1 MIKMKRIPVSF
12 LLAVFF
18 FTGWSCSNRTMTVN
32 NGSTATDVASTE
44 RVAEPNDPVSADV
57 VEMGTQ
63 REIFLDYHLIDR
75 FNGVQ
80 LLMHTPYDEGSVM
93 KFDKPW
99 EGKSCTY
106 ITIIKDGDLYRAY
119 YRGRKDETVSQVTCY
134 AESKDGKT
142 WVKPEL
148 GLFAFEGS
156 KANNIIL
163 ATEPETHNLSPFLD
177 GNPNSDPAHR
187 FKALGGSGKT
197 GLIPYVSADGVNWK
211 RLKEEGVITKG
222 AFDSQNVSFWS
233 ESEGLYVCYFRIFTK
248 ERFRSVSRSTSKD
261 FINWS
266 EPVPMSYGDTPPE
279 QLYTQQTSP
288 YFRAPQIYV
297 AIGARFMPNRQILTE
312 SQLVS
317 LQVDPSQYKGM
328 SEPYIMTT
336 RGGNVYDRTFMEA
349 FIRPGTA
356 QSNWSGRTNYPA
368 LNVVQ
373 TGPAEMSLYVNQDY
387 TQPTAHMRRY
397 SMRLDG
403 FSSLNAPYE
412 GGTVTTRPFT
422 FTGKQLEINYA
433 TAAAGEIVIEVQDEN
448 GIPVPGFTMQQADRL
463 IGNEIARTVS
473 WEGNPGLEKLA
484 SKPVRLHVYMKD
496 ADLYSIRFK

>member
-1 MIKMKRIPVSF
+1 MKPIHISCLTIV
-12 LLAVFF
+12 LLFAFS
-18 FTGWSCSNRTMTVN
+18 SCSNRTTTASNTVGN
-32 NGSTATDVASTE
+32 ETQVTSKDTTVAISGQNT
-44 RVAEPNDPVSADV
+44 SDV
-57 VEMGTQ
+57 VDLGNR
-63 REIFLDYHLIDR
+63 REIFVDYHLIDK
-75 FNGVQ
+75 FNGAQ
-80 LLMHTPYDEGSVM
+80 LLLHTPEDEGTVM

-106 ITIIKDGDLYRAY
+106 ITIIQDGDLYRAY

-134 AESKDGKT
+134 AESKDGKA

-148 GLFAFEGS
+148 GLFEFEGS
-156 KANNIIL
+156 KQNNIIL

-177 GNPNSDPAHR
+177 TNPNAAPAQK
-187 FKALGGSGKT
+187 FKALGGSGKS
-197 GLIPYVSADGVNWK
+197 GLIPYASADGKNWK
-211 RLKEEGVITKG
+211 RLKEEGVIRKG

-248 ERFRSVSRSTSKD
+248 ERFRSISRSTSKD

-266 EPVPMSYGDTPPE
+266 EPVEMTYGDTPPE

-297 AIGARFMPNRQILTE
+297 AIGARFMPKRQILTE
-312 SQLVS
+312 SQLAS
-317 LQVDPSQYKGM
+317 LNVDRGQYMGM
-328 SEPYIMTT
+328 SEPYIMST

-356 QSNWSGRTNYPA
+356 LSNWSGRTNYPA

-373 TGPAEMSLYVNQDY
+373 TAPEEMSLYVNQDY

-397 SMRLDG
+397 SLRLDG
-403 FSSLNAPYE
+403 FSSINAPYK

-422 FTGKQLEINYA
+422 FTGNQLEINYA
-433 TAAAGEIVIEVQDEN
+433 TAAAGEIVIEIQDEN

-463 IGNEIARTVS
+463 IGNEIARPVS
-473 WEGNPGLEKLA
+473 WKGNSRLGELA
-484 SKPVRLHVYMKD
+484 SKPVRLHIYLKD